1 MMKNKCERNKMIKTG
16 DERRME
22 KKAKIL
28 IIEDDEEISRE
39 LGEYLSRAGYDT
51 VCIRQFSDV
60 AKKALKEAPDLILLD
75 VNLPGIDGLHICE
88 QIRKTSQIP
97 IIFVTG
103 NNTSM
108 DELNCMLR
116 GGDDYVAK
124 PYQLPVLMAR
134 IAAVLRRTMRTVE
147 TENPRPEYKGVSLDL
162 AAAQIWKEGRKQEL
176 TKNEVKILH
185 CLFEHPGEVVAR
197 EDILDYL
204 WDHDVFIDDNT
215 LSVHITRIR
224 NKLKEIGAPDFIE
237 TKRGLGYRI

>member
-1 MMKNKCERNKMIKTG
+1 
-16 DERRME
+16 ME

-28 IIEDDEEISRE
+28 IIEDDEEISQE

-103 NNTSM
+103 NNTS
-108 DELNCMLR
+108 
-116 GGDDYVAK
+116 
-124 PYQLPVLMAR
+124 
-134 IAAVLRRTMRTVE
+134 
-147 TENPRPEYKGVSLDL
+147 
-162 AAAQIWKEGRKQEL
+162 
-176 TKNEVKILH
+176 LH

>member
-1 MMKNKCERNKMIKTG
+1 
-16 DERRME
+16 
-22 KKAKIL
+22 
-28 IIEDDEEISRE
+28 
-39 LGEYLSRAGYDT
+39 
-51 VCIRQFSDV
+51 
-60 AKKALKEAPDLILLD
+60 
-75 VNLPGIDGLHICE
+75 
-88 QIRKTSQIP
+88 
-97 IIFVTG
+97 
-103 NNTSM
+103 
-108 DELNCMLR
+108 
-116 GGDDYVAK
+116 
-124 PYQLPVLMAR
+124 
-134 IAAVLRRTMRTVE
+134 MRTVE